1 MCFFVIIGYARISD
15 KSQEIGTQVE
25 QLKKYGCQKIV
36 QEVITGVAE
45 DKKLNQLVEEL
56 EEGSTLVATRVDR
69 LGRSALQVLQ
79 LAKRLKEKKIHL
91 VVLDLGIDTRT
102 LAGELVLTVM
112 ASISEWERK
121 NNKEK
126 QLRGIELAKKKGK
139 HLGRKREWTKSGL
152 EEALK
157 EYLKGEKSVNQIS
170 DIYTIPRSTLYHYIK
185 ESGIK
190 K

>member
-1 MCFFVIIGYARISD
+1 MIVGYARISD

-25 QLKKYGCQKIV
+25 QLEKYGCQRIV

-56 EEGSTLVATRVDR
+56 EEGDTLVSTRVDR

-79 LAKRLKEKKIHL
+79 LAKRLKERKIHL
-91 VVLDLGIDTRT
+91 VVIDLGVDTRT

-121 NNKEK
+121 NNKAK
-126 QLRGIELAKKKGK
+126 QLRGIELAKKRGK
-139 HLGRKREWTKSGL
+139 HLGRKAEWTKAGL
-152 EEALK
+152 AEALK
-157 EYLKGEKSVNQIS
+157 EYLKGEKSVNEIS
-170 DIYTIPRSTLYHYIK
+170 DIYTIPRSTLYFYIRK
-185 ESGIK
+185 SEIK